1 MRECGQQKLW
11 AITKTVSND
20 TFETVFICGKLG
32 ELKPDLATTAHFAI
46 QLSYPMSYLQ
56 HSLQARAGGLF
67 VLVKGVGVD
76 VQRGGGLAVAEDTRH
91 RGHIR
96 AARDHQAMQKATTTF
111 NKVGRCLSLMLIRF
125 YLCNRR
131 P

>member
-1 MRECGQQKLW
+1 MG
-11 AITKTVSND
+11 
-20 TFETVFICGKLG
+20 ETTLYIVTL
-32 ELKPDLATTAHFAI
+32 DLTTIARFAI

-56 HSLQARAGGLF
+56 HFLQACTGGLF
-67 VLVKGVGVD
+67 VLIEGVGVN
-76 VQRGGGLAVAEDTRH
+76 VQRGGGLTVAEDARH
-91 RGHIR
+91 RCHIR

-125 YLCNRR
+125 YLCNRK

>member
-20 TFETVFICGKLG
+20 TFETVFVCGKLG
-32 ELKPDLATTAHFAI
+32 KLKPDLTTTAHFTI

-67 VLVKGVGVD
+67 VLAEGVGAD
-76 VQRGGGLAVAEDTRH
+76 IRRGGGLAVAEDARH

-96 AARDHQAMQKATTTF
+96 AARDHQATQKATTTF

-125 YLCNRR
+125 YLCNRK